1 MGRRLVA
8 AGLVTGTQGNVSARD
23 EETGLIAISPSGM
36 EYDLIEADDV
46 PVVDLRGHPVEG
58 HRRPSTELPTHLAI
72 YRRRPEVGAII
83 HTHSLYATVL
93 AVLGWSLPPI
103 LGEAAAVLGGEVR
116 VAPYAT
122 TGTELL
128 GRYAAEALAGRQ
140 AVLLKNH
147 GALAVG
153 PDLREALHVAL
164 VLESTARIY
173 WAARLAGPVVEL
185 PPDEVARIR
194 QGYLMHYG
202 QRPRAART
210 AAEAGPQPGVERG
223 SAGSG
228 GSSPS
233 TGQGALDPAGS
244 VPDAGPAVGQQGA

>member
-1 MGRRLVA
+1 MGRRLLA
-8 AGLVTGTQGNVSARD
+8 TGLVAGTQGNVSARD
-23 EETGLIAISPSGM
+23 ADTGFIAISPSGM
-36 EYDLIEADDV
+36 EYDRIEADDV

-72 YRRRPEVGAII
+72 YRQRPDVGAIV
-83 HTHSLYATVL
+83 HTHSPYATAL

-128 GRYAAEALAGRQ
+128 GRYAVEALADRQ

-147 GALAVG
+147 GAVAVG
-153 PDLREALHVAL
+153 PDLREALHAAL

-173 WAARLAGPVVEL
+173 WTARLAGPVVEL

-194 QGYLMHYG
+194 HGYLLHYG
-202 QRPRAART
+202 QRAR
-210 AAEAGPQPGVERG
+210 GVRTGRG
-223 SAGSG
+223 SAPDPERSALK
-228 GSSPS
+228 PPAA
-233 TGQGALDPAGS
+233 GAAAAG
-244 VPDAGPAVGQQGA
+244 VREGA